1 MNYSVEGTNVID
13 ASEFIERFKE
23 ENKIE
28 TLDYSQLAQF
38 TKNIQ
43 TGFVWK
49 NYADEKGKAQAITK
63 LYPNKGSFYG
73 VGGMFS
79 GMVVIKGIKSKFLTH
94 AYSFCETRS
103 PLLKQPF
110 DELLSH

>member
-38 TKNIQ
+38 TKNI
-43 TGFVWK
+43 
-49 NYADEKGKAQAITK
+49 
-63 LYPNKGSFYG
+63 
-73 VGGMFS
+73 
-79 GMVVIKGIKSKFLTH
+79 
-94 AYSFCETRS
+94 
-103 PLLKQPF
+103 
-110 DELLSH
+110 